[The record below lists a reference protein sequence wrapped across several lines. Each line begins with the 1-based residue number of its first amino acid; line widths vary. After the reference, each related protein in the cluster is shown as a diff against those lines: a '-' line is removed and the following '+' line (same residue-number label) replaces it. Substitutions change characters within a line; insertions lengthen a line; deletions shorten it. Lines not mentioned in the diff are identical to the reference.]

1 MSTKALELTGN
12 KISCNNTLGF
22 TIYNYKVEHLV
33 TRIALYCPGCNLS
46 VERSISAKKK
56 LLTGLSPC
64 IESTAYL
71 HTTERTVGKIS
82 AVFPCERNTLSYAL
96 VNDGCADFCETID
109 IGFSASVVTT
119 FDGVVEETIDR
130 VIVVLIVLGCID
142 TTLSRN
148 RVRAARRITDA
159 ENLYIITEFTESG
172 SCRSSTMNILY
183 NYSASLVIFGG
194 ITL

>member
-1 MSTKALELTGN
+1 M
-12 KISCNNTLGF
+12 
-22 TIYNYKVEHLV
+22 

-71 HTTERTVGKIS
+71 HTTERTVCKIS

-96 VNDGCADFCETID
+96 VNDGCAYFCETID

-119 FDGVVEETIDR
+119 FDGVIEETIDR

-159 ENLYIITEFTESG
+159 ENLYIITEFTESAAAEAPP
-172 SCRSSTMNILY
+172 RPVPTTMISSFLLLLGLTSLISDFLLVHFSAKGPSGIFEINLSAIL
-183 NYSASLVIFGG
+183 
-194 ITL
+194 